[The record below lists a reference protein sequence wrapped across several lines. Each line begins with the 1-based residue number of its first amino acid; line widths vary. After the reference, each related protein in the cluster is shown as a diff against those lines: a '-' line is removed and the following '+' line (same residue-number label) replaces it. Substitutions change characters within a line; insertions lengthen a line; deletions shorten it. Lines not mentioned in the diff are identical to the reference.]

1 MVLKITSLSNHQQTT
16 ECKVDAIRDLAQEET
31 IRNLVWQVQMTIS
44 AFLHANLLKIPISR
58 HADSS
63 WREFI
68 SNFWQALGQPSDYI
82 SGPCSHRGGKVGKT
96 CCWRLEKYRKMM
108 GNGNAYC
115 NVSVCS
121 DLIRLH
127 SSHRRW
133 KLQINWTSARHMPS
147 RCCHGRKAMRFGTGQ
162 LRGRSTSIGREAHCD
177 IGQMMAQLE
186 MSIAT

>member
-1 MVLKITSLSNHQQTT
+1 MERWNSERKNSRNSVDAAARVFDGLVDRLNMIEQVKRISIVILRCHLVTFSQSSTCSYALQASRMFPRTILNWFLTSLSNHQQTT

-82 SGPCSHRGGKVGKT
+82 SGP
-96 CCWRLEKYRKMM
+96 M
-108 GNGNAYC
+108 
-115 NVSVCS
+115 
-121 DLIRLH
+121 
-127 SSHRRW
+127 
-133 KLQINWTSARHMPS
+133 
-147 RCCHGRKAMRFGTGQ
+147 
-162 LRGRSTSIGREAHCD
+162 
-177 IGQMMAQLE
+177 
-186 MSIAT
+186 